1 MGRPLHDITIYYH
14 GTLIK
19 NTPEDQEFH
28 RTLNYISDFYHNSLD
43 GYKPPKTSRITLHVG
58 PNISLAGPRYFGAI
72 CIYDKIFN
80 EEEYL
85 SLSKHGKYKYILDLL
100 HFAVLELSETY
111 GWDKSVF
118 INSYNHIMAS
128 QFKFERFYPSKT
140 SRDKKSTGQVL
151 LTKSVDQSI
160 LSIQIQSGGKTINKI
175 LFEKKNWF
183 WDDMIYEYSKTC
195 KWLDNTKF
203 GIKDYHRQCYYSMQ
217 DDNVFN
223 NLLTEE
229 DFGCANLGR
238 LTSNKL

>member
-1 MGRPLHDITIYYH
+1 MGRPLSDITIYYYGH
-14 GTLIK
+14 LIK
-19 NTPEDQEFH
+19 KTPEGSEFKK
-28 RTLNYISDFYHNSLD
+28 TVNFISDFYHNFLE

-58 PNISLAGPRYFGAI
+58 PTISLAGPRYLGAI
-72 CIYDKIFN
+72 CIYNKIFN

-85 SLSKHGKYKYILDLL
+85 SLSKHGRYKYILDLL

-118 INSYNHIMAS
+118 IKSYNHIIAS
-128 QFKFERFYPSKT
+128 QFKFERVYPKKT

-151 LTKSVDQSI
+151 LTKNVNQSI

-175 LFEKKNWF
+175 LIEKKNWF

-203 GIKDYHRQCYYSMQ
+203 GINYYHRQCYYSMQ
-217 DDNVFN
+217 DDTVFN

-229 DFGCANLGR
+229 DLV
-238 LTSNKL
+238 LNKFVH